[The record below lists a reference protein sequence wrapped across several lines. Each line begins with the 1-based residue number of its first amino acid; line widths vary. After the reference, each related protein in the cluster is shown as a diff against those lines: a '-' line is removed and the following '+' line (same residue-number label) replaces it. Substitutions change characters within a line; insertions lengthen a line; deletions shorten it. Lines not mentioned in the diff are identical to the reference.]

1 MRLERGCR
9 DWPVALRDT
18 LSDARIIR
26 SFGVDYQG
34 FACGFDGMV

>member
-9 DWPVALRDT
+9 DWLVALRDM
-18 LSDARIIR
+18 LSDARVIR

>member
-9 DWPVALRDT
+9 DWLVALRDT
-18 LSDARIIR
+18 LSDAWVIR